1 MNQRQTELTKFLLNH
16 HETYTTIKQLAAEF
30 LCSERTIRNDFQVI
44 EDYFV
49 KQQITAEVVRQPG
62 VGVYLAI
69 DNIDKKHLIS
79 ELMEDKK
86 EKHYSDE
93 VRRYYILF
101 LFLMSQEP
109 LTLDYLSENYYVSKL
124 VIKEDFV
131 HLEMLLKKYQLELLT
146 KPKIGTVVTG
156 SEKKKREIFAYI
168 IRKINQLDIQKDNL
182 YAFFGKKDIEHVHS
196 VLKQTELKANQ
207 SIFNDPLNSIVI
219 HILFMMKRIKLNAA
233 VHLTDADWQ
242 SVNGTKAIQLSN
254 EIVEQLNL
262 KFQIVFPKDEI
273 GYLALRLR
281 SVDQTLRTDN
291 NNDTNRIIDELI
303 EVLINDVS
311 HLFSTDLTQD
321 KTLKEN
327 VFVHLQATF
336 TRIKSGFQISN
347 PLTQAIKQEYTQ
359 LFLVIQ
365 AAIEEYLSDYGL
377 QLPEEEISYLTVH
390 FQGAI
395 ERYRTNSRQEYHTII
410 VCHYGIGVSAFIEAK
425 INRYFPNVLIDQL
438 VNQSEVEQ
446 YVREHSVDFILTTV
460 SLGELQVPI
469 LEITPLVEQ
478 NDLDKISK
486 YLRGTQ
492 TVKKKKYAFD
502 IMAYSNPFLVYAQE
516 SKLTSKQVLQKML
529 NRLVKD
535 GYVEAEYEASL
546 FKREEEFTT
555 YIGNGIV
562 LPHGNPQFV
571 TKSTI
576 SIMTVK
582 EPIKWGKDSVQLI
595 VLLGLQKEE
604 LRQKELKKFFSV
616 LHTISSDGKL
626 LENILKEPDKMKLLA
641 YFSSYFV

>member
-1 MNQRQTELTKFLLNH
+1 MNQRQMELTQFLLNH
-16 HETYTTIKQLAAEF
+16 HETYTTTKQLAEK
-30 LCSERTIRNDFQVI
+30 LRCSERTIRNDLQAI
-44 EDYFV
+44 EHYFIE
-49 KQQITAEVVRQPG
+49 QQITAEILRQPG
-62 VGVYLAI
+62 VGVCLAI
-69 DNIDKKHLIS
+69 DSADKKHLIS
-79 ELMEDKK
+79 ELMEDQK

-93 VRRYYILF
+93 VRKYYILF
-101 LFLMSQEP
+101 RFLMSSEP

-131 HLEMLLKKYQLELLT
+131 HLERLLKKYQLELLT
-146 KPKIGTVVTG
+146 RSKIGTVVTG
-156 SEKKKREIFAYI
+156 SEKKKREIFAYV
-168 IRKINQLDIQKDNL
+168 IRKINELDIQKDNL
-182 YAFFGKKDIEHVHS
+182 YTFFGRKEIERVHDI
-196 VLKQTELKANQ
+196 LKQTELKANQ

-219 HILFMMKRIKLNAA
+219 HILFMLKRIKLNAA
-233 VHLTDADWQ
+233 VQLTDADWQ
-242 SVNGTKAIQLSN
+242 SVNGTKAILLSN
-254 EIVEQLNL
+254 EIVDQLNVA
-262 KFQIVFPKDEI
+262 FYTAFPKDEI

-291 NNDTNRIIDELI
+291 NNDTNRLIDELI

-311 HLFSTDLTQD
+311 QLFSTDLTQD

-347 PLTQAIKQEYTQ
+347 PLTQAIRQEYTQ

-365 AAIEEYLSDYGL
+365 AATEEYLSDYGL

-395 ERYRTNSRQEYHTII
+395 ERYRTNSRQEYHAVI

-425 INRYFPNVLIDQL
+425 ISRYFPNVLIDQL
-438 VNQSEVEQ
+438 VLQSEVEQ
-446 YVREHSVDFILTTV
+446 YVREHAVDFILTTV
-460 SLGELQVPI
+460 SLEELQVPI
-469 LEITPLVEQ
+469 IEITPLIEQ
-478 NDLDKISK
+478 SDLDKVSK
-486 YLRGTQ
+486 YLRSSQ
-492 TVKKKKYAFD
+492 TVKKNKYDFD
-502 IMAYSNPFLVYAQE
+502 IMAYSNPFLVYTQE
-516 SKLTSKQVLQKML
+516 QGLNSKQALQKML
-529 NRLVKD
+529 DRLIKD
-535 GYVEAEYEASL
+535 GYVKPEYEASL

-571 TKSTI
+571 NKSTI
-576 SIMTVK
+576 SIMTLK
-582 EPIKWGKDSVQLI
+582 EPAKWGKDNVQLI

-626 LENILKEPDKMKLLA
+626 LENILKESDKMKLLT